1 MPVHLNVRQI
11 REALYAE
18 IGTRAKLPEPSV
30 RQRLAGR
37 LFHECFAALI
47 LSLSESPEHRQ
58 GRWTSGLLEQELYER
73 HFGPRLIEHL
83 VHFRN
88 DTRCVRDFWTSC
100 HNMCVW
106 LAGLMES
113 AETSRAELVFHPE
126 EAFSMELS
134 MPHWSDTVM
143 LSGVADLV
151 VRFETIPYWCLVE
164 LKFSQGLPELDLAQA
179 CLYHMMA
186 QKALPAPVGKLAL
199 VRFSPEPSET
209 LFDEKDLFGVRIRLI
224 EWIGKLAGVRN
235 ARSQGLTKAP
245 EPCNEKIVEQA
256 GRIEEIFHEYGLQ
269 VRRGGEPIP
278 GPCFI
283 RYPIRLGKGVK
294 IGAVQKTAAEI
305 QHRLGV
311 ETPPFIHLSEGQV
324 FVDLQR
330 PDRQIIHFR
339 DVLGQLRKSGIGR
352 GCSRIMLGVDLFNR
366 LHTADLAQPE
376 HAHFLIAGTTGS
388 GKTEWLRAALAGLI
402 ATNSPK
408 TLRLVII
415 DPKRNGFSDL
425 QGSPFLWNDSALVY
439 PDEQPAADVLAVLA
453 DEMDRRYRRFEQVQV
468 EHLDAYNQTHDPPL
482 PRIVCVC
489 DEYADL
495 INRDREERKTIEARI
510 NRLGQKARSAGIH
523 LLIATQHPSR
533 QIVRGTLDANL
544 PARIGFKM
552 NRDIESKMVLNQRG
566 AEHLLGAGDMLFKSI
581 GEVKRLQAPLM
592 RPEERL
598 RFFAG
603 NFYRE
608 LEDASFERQDRSFA

>member
-11 REALYAE
+11 REALFAE
-18 IGTRAKLPEPSV
+18 VGTRAKLPEPSAQ
-30 RQRLAGR
+30 QRLAGK

-47 LSLSESPEHRQ
+47 LSLAESSGHRLQ
-58 GRWTSGLLEQELYER
+58 RWTTEQLEMELYAR

-88 DTRCVRDFWTSC
+88 DTRCVKDFWTAC
-100 HNMCVW
+100 RNMCRW

-113 AETSRAELVFHPE
+113 AESNRVELLFHPE
-126 EAFSMELS
+126 EAFSMELVL
-134 MPHWSDTVM
+134 PHWSDTVV

-151 VRFETIPYWCLVE
+151 VRFETLPHWCLVE
-164 LKFSQGLPELDLAQA
+164 LKFSRSLPELDLAQA

-186 QKALPAPVGKLAL
+186 QKVMPRSVGKLAL

-209 LFDEKDLFGVRIRLI
+209 LLDEGDIARIRPRLI

-235 ARSQGLTKAP
+235 GRSQPSAGASSASVD
-245 EPCNEKIVEQA
+245 EKIVEQA
-256 GRIEEIFHEYGLQ
+256 RRIEEIFHEYGLQ
-269 VRRGGEPIP
+269 VRCGGEPIS

-311 ETPPFIHLSEGQV
+311 DTPPFIHLSEGQV

-330 PDRQIIHFR
+330 PDRQTIHFR

-388 GKTEWLRAALAGLI
+388 GKTEWLRTALAGLI

-408 TLRLVII
+408 TLKLVII

-425 QGSPFLWNDSALVY
+425 QGSPFLWNDSSLVY
-439 PDEQPAADVLAVLA
+439 PDEQPVADALAALA
-453 DEMDRRYRRFEQVQV
+453 DEMDRRYRHFEQAQV
-468 EHLDAYNQTHDPPL
+468 DHLDAFNQSYDPPL
-482 PRIVCVC
+482 PRIVCIC

-495 INRDREERKTIEARI
+495 INRDREERRTIEARI

-581 GEVKRLQAPLM
+581 GEIRRLQAPLM
-592 RPEERL
+592 RSEERV
-598 RFFAG
+598 RFLTG
-603 NFYRE
+603 DFYR
-608 LEDASFERQDRSFA
+608 DKPDV

>member
-1 MPVHLNVRQI
+1 MPIHLNVRQI
-11 REALYAE
+11 REALHKE
-18 IGTRAKLPEPSV
+18 IGARSKLPEPSAQ
-30 RQRLAGR
+30 QRLAGR

-47 LSLSESPEHRQ
+47 LSLTEAPEHRPE
-58 GRWTSGLLEQELYER
+58 RWKADLLERELYER
-73 HFGPRLIEHL
+73 HFGPRLIEHQ

-88 DTRCVRDFWTSC
+88 DTRCVRDFWTAC
-100 HNMCVW
+100 RNMCAW

-113 AETSRAELVFHPE
+113 AASNRVELLFHPE
-126 EAFSMELS
+126 EAFSMELAS
-134 MPHWSDTVM
+134 PHWSDTVV

-151 VRFETIPYWCLVE
+151 VRFQTLPHWCLVE
-164 LKFSQGLPELDLAQA
+164 LKFSRSLRDLDLAQA

-186 QKALPAPVGKLAL
+186 RKAMPAPVGTLAL
-199 VRFSPEPSET
+199 VRFSPDLSET
-209 LFDEKDLFGVRIRLI
+209 LFDEKDISRIHPRLI

-235 ARSQGLTKAP
+235 ARPQPSTP
-245 EPCNEKIVEQA
+245 VHEPPDEKMEEQA
-256 GRIEEIFHEYGLQ
+256 KRIEEIFHEYGLQ
-269 VRRGGEPIP
+269 VSRGGEAIS

-311 ETPPFIHLSEGQV
+311 DTPPYIHLSEGQV

-330 PDRQIIHFR
+330 ADRRIIAFR
-339 DVLGQLRKSGIGR
+339 DVLGQLRKSGICR
-352 GCSRIMLGVDLFNR
+352 GCSKIMLGVDLFNR
-366 LHTADLAQPE
+366 LHTADLSQPE

-388 GKTEWLRAALAGLI
+388 GKTEWLRTALAGLI

-439 PDEQPAADVLAVLA
+439 PDEQSAADVLAALA
-453 DEMDRRYRRFEQVQV
+453 DEMDRRFRRFEQEVQV
-468 EHLDAYNQTHDPPL
+468 DHLDAFNQTVDPPL
-482 PRIVCVC
+482 PRIICVC

-495 INRDREERKTIEARI
+495 VNRDREERKTIEARI

-581 GEVKRLQAPLM
+581 GEPKRLQAPLM
-592 RPEERL
+592 RPEERA
-598 RFFAG
+598 RWFSG
-603 NFYRE
+603 NFYR
-608 LEDASFERQDRSFA
+608 DKPDV